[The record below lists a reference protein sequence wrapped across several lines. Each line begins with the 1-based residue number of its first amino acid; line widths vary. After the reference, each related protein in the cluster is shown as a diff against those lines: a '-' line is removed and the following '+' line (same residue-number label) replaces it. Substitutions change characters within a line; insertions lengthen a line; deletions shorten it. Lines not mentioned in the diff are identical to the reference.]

1 MGRRRRGNF
10 DPPPYRPGPFVPVPV
25 PPVIEC
31 YPDYVI
37 AGEPLAPVYELD
49 WETGMMKL
57 MDPQP
62 PHPFPE
68 AAAAWLA
75 AKEQPAT
82 ETTPP
87 AG

>member
-1 MGRRRRGNF
+1 VSKRRGR
-10 DPPPYRPGPFVPVPV
+10 DWPPPSGRGGVG
-25 PPVIEC
+25 PVIEC
-31 YPDYVI
+31 YPDDLI
-37 AGEPLAPVYELD
+37 AGEPLGKVYELD
-49 WETGMMKL
+49 PATGMMKL

-68 AAAAWLA
+68 AHAAWLA
-75 AKEQPAT
+75 KQAAKAQQTP